1 MNLRSKT
8 SFFLGTL
15 QFFIILC
22 TLLVSGIYLYY
33 IGLKTFQE
41 RSDDTLVL
49 ISAAVAESLFVVNA
63 NSAREIVDLAFSE
76 IKNIDYIKIL
86 DENNKVIVEKRRGHS
101 LLKGAH
107 IVSKRTIEFGTAFGT
122 LYLEFSLHELF
133 DKLAEHL
140 FILFSLGLLGLSV
153 SSIVIWW
160 VLTNM
165 TRTLKNLDEGMLNLI
180 EDTPIIMAQESKT
193 QELSN
198 LVKTYNLLVQK
209 FHPKE

>member
-22 TLLVSGIYLYY
+22 TLLVSGIYLYH
-33 IGLKTFQE
+33 IELKTFQE

-76 IKNIDYIKIL
+76 ITNIDYIKIL

-107 IVSKRTIEFGTAFGT
+107 IVSKRTIKFVGTVFGT

-180 EDTPIIMAQESKT
+180 EDTPIMVQESKT
-193 QELSN
+193 QELNN